1 MISPVWRGRDEELR
15 PFGNIK
21 ASDSANLDMI
31 AEVFRVQGMFIFIQI
46 TREPTKTSWNNLEDH
61 SSGED

>member
-31 AEVFRVQGMFIFIQI
+31 AEVLRVKRMFCILVSILHIPSNSQR
-46 TREPTKTSWNNLEDH
+46 TH
-61 SSGED
+61 